1 MELSLKYVH
10 SNDLVND
17 SRAIIEAAR
26 HQAYMAVNTA
36 MVERNW
42 LLGKRIAEEELKGK
56 DRATYGGEIIKGL
69 ARELTVLYGKGFT
82 KTNLY
87 QFVQFYKYFPQIF
100 HAVSGKS
107 VLLTWTHYRTL
118 LQVDND
124 EAREWYAR
132 ETAREMWSVRTLSR
146 NISTQYY
153 ERHFRQPLPL
163 SEGIKEETIHKE
175 EILKSPLIAEFLG
188 FKPDGS
194 YSEQDMESSI
204 ITHLKDFLMELGR
217 GFAFVA
223 RQQHIRTEAEDY
235 FIDLVFYNVVL
246 KCYVLIDLKVGKI
259 THQDVGQ
266 MDMYVRMYDEL
277 KRTEGDNP
285 TIGIVLC
292 SETDV
297 DIARYSILKGNEQI
311 FATKYKLYL
320 PTEEQL
326 RREIER
332 QKELFRLQHDK

>member
-1 MELSLKYVH
+1 MNMELSLKYVH
-10 SNDLVND
+10 SDDLVSD

-69 ARELTVLYGKGFT
+69 ARELTALYGKGFT

-132 ETAREMWSVRTLSR
+132 ETAKEMWSVRTLQR
-146 NISTQYY
+146 NISSQYY
-153 ERHFRQPLPL
+153 FRLLQSQHKDLVEKEMKALTAPLQGDKL
-163 SEGIKEETIHKE
+163 E
-175 EILKSPLIAEFLG
+175 
-188 FKPDGS
+188 
-194 YSEQDMESSI
+194 
-204 ITHLKDFLMELGR
+204 
-217 GFAFVA
+217 
-223 RQQHIRTEAEDY
+223 
-235 FIDLVFYNVVL
+235 FIDAVVCSCI
-246 KCYVLIDLKVGKI
+246 KNK
-259 THQDVGQ
+259 DVPQ
-266 MDMYVRMYDEL
+266 FFTSRSVTL
-277 KRTEGDNP
+277 WH
-285 TIGIVLC
+285 
-292 SETDV
+292 
-297 DIARYSILKGNEQI
+297 DIRG
-311 FATKYKLYL
+311 
-320 PTEEQL
+320 
-326 RREIER
+326 
-332 QKELFRLQHDK
+332 